1 MTDPEFLKILC
12 CPETRQSLRAAD
24 ADLVQQLNQQIDS
37 GQLRN
42 RAGQPVTR
50 KCDAGLVREDGRFL
64 YPVCQDIPI
73 LLIHEAIPLGE
84 PAAAPRPPASP

>member
-12 CPETRQSLRAAD
+12 CPETRGWLRAAEPV
-24 ADLVQQLNQQIDS
+24 LVQRLNEQIDS

-50 KCDAGLVREDGRFL
+50 RCDGGLVREDGRFL
-64 YPVCQDIPI
+64 YPICQDIPI
-73 LLIHEAIPLGE
+73 LLINEAIPLDDQ
-84 PAAAPRPPASP
+84 R